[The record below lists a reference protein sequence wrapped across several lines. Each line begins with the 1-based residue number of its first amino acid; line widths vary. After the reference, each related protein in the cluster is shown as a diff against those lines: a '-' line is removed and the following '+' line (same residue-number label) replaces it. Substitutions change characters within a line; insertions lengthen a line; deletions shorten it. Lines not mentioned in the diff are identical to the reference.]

1 MEINDK
7 ISKFSLKFQ
16 DKELEKE
23 YLKWHFTGS
32 LKAMRN
38 GCFYAVFLLTF
49 FSIPDFSLTE
59 HNKLFLILR
68 FGILIPLI
76 IAGAISTYFRL
87 FEKYGQFIF
96 SSLSYLAGVFLLYEA
111 YSELP
116 KYSIHFL
123 GFGILILAI
132 YYLLELRLVYAAV
145 PTISLFI
152 TFLLAGFWQ
161 PHFIN
166 SQIIYELF
174 KSYGFFYFTLILVG
188 FFGSYSQEKLKR
200 QSFIQQNKIAELLH
214 NVLPIQIVKEYNEHG
229 FSKPVLKN
237 NATIIF
243 TDFVSFSKFAEGASP
258 QIVVDNL
265 DRIFSKFDD
274 IVKSK
279 NLEKLK
285 TIGDSYVF
293 AGGLFSGSN
302 QLEESLEACFEM
314 VDYIGKGKKEFI
326 EATGYDWTMRI
337 GIHIGSVVT
346 GLIGKWRFLYDT
358 WGNTVNIAS
367 RLEGA
372 SETNRINTS
381 KEVFELLNKSNK
393 YNFEY
398 RGSLPIKN
406 MNPIEMYFVELK
418 K

>member
-214 NVLPIQIVKEYNEHG
+214 NVLPIQIVKEYNEHV

-279 NLEKLK
+279 N
-285 TIGDSYVF
+285 
-293 AGGLFSGSN
+293 
-302 QLEESLEACFEM
+302 
-314 VDYIGKGKKEFI
+314 
-326 EATGYDWTMRI
+326 
-337 GIHIGSVVT
+337 
-346 GLIGKWRFLYDT
+346 
-358 WGNTVNIAS
+358 
-367 RLEGA
+367 
-372 SETNRINTS
+372 
-381 KEVFELLNKSNK
+381 
-393 YNFEY
+393 
-398 RGSLPIKN
+398 
-406 MNPIEMYFVELK
+406 
-418 K
+418 